1 MTTTTMERKTVSVGV
16 AATTNSTRRPYRAT
30 GEAVAALLAAG
41 TGLLVLALVNQIAE
55 LSDPFANWLHGIGK
69 IWMPGA
75 PGIGPYSGK
84 ETMALVGWLVSWA
97 ILHPVLRGREMKMS
111 RWLVVFLVMVAVAT
125 TFIWPPVYTHFAH

>member
-1 MTTTTMERKTVSVGV
+1 MTTTIVESRMVTAAAGLDARSERPQ
-16 AATTNSTRRPYRAT
+16 RPT

-41 TGLLVLALVNQIAE
+41 IGMLALALVNQIAE
-55 LSDPFANWLHGIGK
+55 LSDPFAAWLHGIGK
-69 IWMPGA
+69 LWMPGA

-84 ETMALVGWLVSWA
+84 ETVSVLAWLVSWA
-97 ILHPVLRGREMKMS
+97 ILHPALRTRELSVS

>member
-1 MTTTTMERKTVSVGV
+1 MTTTIVEGRTVTEAAGLDARAERPQ
-16 AATTNSTRRPYRAT
+16 RPT

-41 TGLLVLALVNQIAE
+41 IGMLALALVNQIAE
-55 LSDPFANWLHGIGK
+55 LSDPFAAWLHGIGK
-69 IWMPGA
+69 LWMPGA

-84 ETMALVGWLVSWA
+84 ETVSVLAWLVSWA
-97 ILHPVLRGREMKMS
+97 ILHPALRTRELSVS